1 MLNCCSIRDSLKTDF
16 LVNTI
21 QIFDPVI
28 ITLLETF
35 LIAEDKFYIRNY
47 RIFRADNDTRRKGVA
62 IFMNKFV
69 KVNVKKLLFDVNGRF
84 LNFRL
89 LNEESGEEI
98 YAEQSFEK
106 ENGIIP
112 DVQIYVIGDMNSY
125 NSG

>member
-1 MLNCCSIRDSLKTDF
+1 
-16 LVNTI
+16 
-21 QIFDPVI
+21 
-28 ITLLETF
+28 
-35 LIAEDKFYIRNY
+35 
-47 RIFRADNDTRRKGVA
+47 
-62 IFMNKFV
+62 MNKFV